1 AVSAAA
7 GRRSDHVDDLGK
19 SSLAVGRARRPL
31 WLCRCGPRH
40 RLGSARPARHLRRA
54 AVSRRSVLVVL
65 VVAVA
70 VVGGIVYRY
79 AAGGARETS
88 PTQTS
93 RSSTSRAHTTRRS
106 AVSRVPTRLVERS
119 TGRLPAPLQD
129 AAAAA
134 TGNRTM
140 LMLGGLT
147 AADTSTN
154 SILLTNVRGA
164 SRRGVLPTA

>member
-1 AVSAAA
+1 M
-7 GRRSDHVDDLGK
+7 
-19 SSLAVGRARRPL
+19 
-31 WLCRCGPRH
+31 
-40 RLGSARPARHLRRA
+40 
-54 AVSRRSVLVVL
+54 SRRSVLVVL

-79 AAGGARETS
+79 AARGARETS
-88 PTQTS
+88 SAQTS

-154 SILLTNVRGA
+154 SILLTNWPQ
-164 SRRGVLPTA
+164 PTAASSSGGAYQTDTKLPHVHRRVTWLSG